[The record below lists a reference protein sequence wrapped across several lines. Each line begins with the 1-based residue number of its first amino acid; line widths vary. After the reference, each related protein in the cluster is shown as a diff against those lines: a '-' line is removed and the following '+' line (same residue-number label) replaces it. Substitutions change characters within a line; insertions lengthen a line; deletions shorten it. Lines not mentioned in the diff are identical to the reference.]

1 MRDKFIK
8 YGERLVLK
16 KTNDYEFTKKWVS
29 KIYDFWFTILMI
41 VGTILIIIVVKNKAY
56 GMIESIGFQKT
67 IITFIVII
75 TIIQIKNARFL
86 KAK

>member
-16 KTNDYEFTKKWVS
+16 KTNDSVFTKKWVS
-29 KIYDFWFTILMI
+29 RVYDFWFTIFMI
-41 VGTILIIIVVKNKAY
+41 IGTILIIIVVRNRAY
-56 GMIESIGFQKT
+56 RMIDNIGFQKT

-75 TIIQIKNARFL
+75 TIIQIKNSRFL
-86 KAK
+86 KGK